1 MTGLSMR
8 ARPVACTPLPEH
20 AAPGRMLQW
29 LQWLQRLQA
38 PPRR

>member
-20 AAPGRMLQW
+20 AVPGRRLQW
-29 LQWLQRLQA
+29 LQWLQA